1 MHPPIPY
8 SQILRTTSPEI
19 TLPHTLA
26 IPQTQTRPQPFPQNN
41 QNPHYRG
48 SVLGVENRGGVAPIG
63 NEFCIDSKV
72 FKLAFDGGRV
82 DPYHIMER
90 RGRFRGSLWI
100 GITGLRWML
109 DVFVKIRTTN
119 QPLEGFFVFH
129 RDGYRVLEFSC
140 LANRGGRFV
149 EITEYHSGTHRGSI
163 RIPEGRKGAGWS
175 VFEFQVCKCFLGDIQ
190 KTSAIPASSGRISVD
205 GVTAERDGISR
216 NKETKRIWKS
226 RKSRRT
232 KSVPDLIPIVKSRNL
247 RNEKSKMAPEE
258 PRSTTRSRTL
268 RITLD
273 QVSRREVSWV
283 DLKEGDGPKAQKL
296 ESGLNFNGPQS
307 FLIKE
312 AQSEKVLEQACL
324 EAQAHTLGDESHN
337 PMVFAEEIKHPGDAD
352 GSGSGLVCESGLMDS
367 SIEDEQN
374 QGFDSQSPAAAQAGD
389 ESYILRSVVLDTP
402 REPTHHESAGDAD
415 SEDGLGAEWA
425 QAGAVVE
432 LKVADVPMS
441 ISEELHRKPTEVSG
455 EVEAEIN
462 STGQVEDPIETN
474 PPVVVLTE
482 EEEGLVY
489 FENENDPCGSP
500 PLLVTM
506 TPSESS
512 SRSLVRV
519 DLAENIHH
527 APVVGSSLE
536 IAAPHAPVGMEFDM
550 DPAARVLEL
559 TEFDAEPQSPMVC
572 KPLAIIEPSV
582 QKVMLSGNSGGKMR
596 RGGKRS
602 KWVNDQYKEICKLM
616 GFPIDNHEQ
625 QCLDLLRRI
634 EATRDSKKGEMALRK
649 VTASKLKGVR
659 ELKNLASSVNYE
671 GKRRTC

>member
-1 MHPPIPY
+1 
-8 SQILRTTSPEI
+8 
-19 TLPHTLA
+19 
-26 IPQTQTRPQPFPQNN
+26 
-41 QNPHYRG
+41 
-48 SVLGVENRGGVAPIG
+48 
-63 NEFCIDSKV
+63 
-72 FKLAFDGGRV
+72 
-82 DPYHIMER
+82 
-90 RGRFRGSLWI
+90 
-100 GITGLRWML
+100 
-109 DVFVKIRTTN
+109 
-119 QPLEGFFVFH
+119 
-129 RDGYRVLEFSC
+129 
-140 LANRGGRFV
+140 
-149 EITEYHSGTHRGSI
+149 
-163 RIPEGRKGAGWS
+163 
-175 VFEFQVCKCFLGDIQ
+175 
-190 KTSAIPASSGRISVD
+190 
-205 GVTAERDGISR
+205 VTAERDGISR

-258 PRSTTRSRTL
+258 PRLTTRSRTL

-312 AQSEKVLEQACL
+312 AQSEKALEQAYL

-337 PMVFAEEIKHPGDAD
+337 PMVCAEEIKHPGDAD

-474 PPVVVLTE
+474 SPVVVLTE
-482 EEEGLVY
+482 EEEGSVY
-489 FENENDPCGSP
+489 SENENDPCGSP
-500 PLLVTM
+500 PVMVTM
-506 TPSESS
+506 IPSESS
-512 SRSLVRV
+512 SRSLVR
-519 DLAENIHH
+519 
-527 APVVGSSLE
+527 
-536 IAAPHAPVGMEFDM
+536 
-550 DPAARVLEL
+550 
-559 TEFDAEPQSPMVC
+559 
-572 KPLAIIEPSV
+572 
-582 QKVMLSGNSGGKMR
+582 SGFG
-596 RGGKRS
+596 
-602 KWVNDQYKEICKLM
+602 
-616 GFPIDNHEQ
+616 
-625 QCLDLLRRI
+625 
-634 EATRDSKKGEMALRK
+634 
-649 VTASKLKGVR
+649 
-659 ELKNLASSVNYE
+659 
-671 GKRRTC
+671 